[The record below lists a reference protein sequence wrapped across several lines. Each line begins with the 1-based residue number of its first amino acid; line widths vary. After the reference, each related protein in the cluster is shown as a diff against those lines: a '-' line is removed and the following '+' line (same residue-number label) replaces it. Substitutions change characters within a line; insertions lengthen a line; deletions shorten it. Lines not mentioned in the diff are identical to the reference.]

1 MHSVQRPR
9 AGQSSA
15 GGEAMDGLGIVR
27 VCPGCGR
34 VDEAAGFRDEA
45 AEEIRVSYLGPAE
58 DGSAI
63 EQIDERTVAM
73 YVPCAGCLD
82 GGLSGG

>member
-1 MHSVQRPR
+1 
-9 AGQSSA
+9 
-15 GGEAMDGLGIVR
+15 MDGLGIVQ

-34 VDEAAGFRDEA
+34 VDEAAGFRDET

-58 DGSAI
+58 DGRAL
-63 EQIDERTVAM
+63 ERVDDRTVAM

-82 GGLSGG
+82 DVFGG